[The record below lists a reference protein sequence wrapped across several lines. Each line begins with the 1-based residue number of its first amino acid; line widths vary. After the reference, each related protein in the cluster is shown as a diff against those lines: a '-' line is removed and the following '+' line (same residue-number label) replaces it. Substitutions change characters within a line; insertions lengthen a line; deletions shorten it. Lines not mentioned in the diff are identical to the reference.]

1 VTDDRSALQ
10 PAGQG
15 IHRKLRAPRP
25 PGIPGFTGGDPRT
38 DYVRAFGI
46 REVTAAELG
55 DLYPAFLA
63 WGKTTNS
70 SYPTTL
76 RRLDELVHRFR
87 CHQAT
92 VAAVAALDAELTPR
106 LDAEIEGKPS

>member
-1 VTDDRSALQ
+1 VTDD
-10 PAGQG
+10 
-15 IHRKLRAPRP
+15 PRP
-25 PGIPGFTGGDPRT
+25 QLQRREDVSTLRKRRALPPELAALFKGGDPRA

-46 REVTAAELG
+46 REVTAVELG
-55 DLYPAFLA
+55 DDYPAFLA
-63 WGKTTNS
+63 WGKTTNVG
-70 SYPTTL
+70 YPTTL

-106 LDAEIEGKPS
+106 LDADLTTP